1 VVAARGP
8 RSVKPAGR
16 RIHVIPFHSQKL
28 RAGGAACAFSAR
40 ETAVAVASGA
50 GPAGV
55 RDNGCVPPE
64 SRRTSDDDVTT
75 SATDASATDAS
86 AAHDT
91 ANVGRPQ
98 GSGREHGAASGDV
111 PAGASTEGAAAE
123 GEQAGSRELERP
135 DAAGDLPIREETVVE
150 SEHTVRVRRTPRY
163 GRFMILG
170 GAIFAVA
177 AFIATYSFPQGS
189 GYDRNTVFGFVLLA
203 AVAVGVG
210 LGALAAII
218 ASAATKHTERTVMA
232 DRIDVRMTDARP
244 ESSELPDL
252 GELPAEAEHDEG
264 RPRDEE

>member
-1 VVAARGP
+1 
-8 RSVKPAGR
+8 
-16 RIHVIPFHSQKL
+16 
-28 RAGGAACAFSAR
+28 
-40 ETAVAVASGA
+40 
-50 GPAGV
+50 
-55 RDNGCVPPE
+55 
-64 SRRTSDDDVTT
+64 
-75 SATDASATDAS
+75 
-86 AAHDT
+86 
-91 ANVGRPQ
+91 
-98 GSGREHGAASGDV
+98 
-111 PAGASTEGAAAE
+111 
-123 GEQAGSRELERP
+123 
-135 DAAGDLPIREETVVE
+135 
-150 SEHTVRVRRTPRY
+150 
-163 GRFMILG
+163 MILG